1 MAGMSEAADMV
12 FGIGR
17 HAPTPSRAKPAA
29 AEPTPSQKQ
38 PGEYSA
44 TRIGSGAGAGT
55 VLSDYALSVTDPAA
69 DAGLKQKLGA

>member
-1 MAGMSEAADMV
+1 MV

-17 HAPTPSRAKPAA
+17 HAPAPSRAKPAA

-38 PGEYSA
+38 PGQYSA
-44 TRIGSGAGAGT
+44 GRVGDGAGAGT
-55 VLSDYALSVTDPAA
+55 GSVLADYALSVTDPAA